1 MTEQIWIADLTAQQ
15 LLEWLKPPRTEA
27 PFAILERVDAID
39 FPGPSE
45 AIAPDQWSHGR
56 IFGPAFELR
65 WERRGEAYR
74 ARLTGEQDPG
84 APFDPW
90 PALADTE
97 TFETGSYLW
106 GKDEVRIGRQ
116 LEYRAAPK
124 GNGRLRLAR
133 REFRRRSDGSLV
145 SERLV
150 GMTWE
155 GEP

>member
-1 MTEQIWIADLTAQQ
+1 MTEQIWIASLTAHQ

-56 IFGPAFELR
+56 IFGQAYELR
-65 WERRGEAYR
+65 WERRGDVYR
-74 ARLTGEQDPG
+74 ARLIGEQDPG
-84 APFDPW
+84 APFGPW
-90 PALADTE
+90 PALANTE

-106 GKDEVRIGRQ
+106 GKDELRIGRQ

-133 REFRRRSDGSLV
+133 REFRCRSDASLV